1 MHILKHKNFPFGF
14 MSYLLFA
21 QYIFEYIFQLQ
32 YLKVLYKRGLSV
44 VWKIPVLIGNR
55 NDSDLFLK
63 IDALKKLTKSLKN
76 SCNQ

>member
-14 MSYLLFA
+14 MSHLLFA

-44 VWKIPVLIGNR
+44 VWKSPVLIGNR